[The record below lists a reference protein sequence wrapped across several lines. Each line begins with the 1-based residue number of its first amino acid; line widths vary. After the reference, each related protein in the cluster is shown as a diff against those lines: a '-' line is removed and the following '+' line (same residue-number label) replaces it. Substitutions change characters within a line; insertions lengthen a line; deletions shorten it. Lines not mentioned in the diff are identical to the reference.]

1 MPVDTKRL
9 PVPESSQS
17 PYAFIEEHK
26 NAANYSGGEHC
37 DGRPAEELRPIFME
51 TGVVNEAKG
60 SAYIELQHTKV
71 ICAVYGPREVTRRE
85 DFSMMGQLM
94 CELKFATFS
103 CRKRR
108 GHQPDKRDSEYS
120 LLLQN
125 ALEPAIMLDKFPKAR
140 MDVFVIVLQDDG
152 SALAA
157 AISCASVALA
167 SAGVE
172 MYDLVAG
179 CSLTLSGDVK
189 LLDPSTEDEYTSE
202 KQTDASDTSYGAV
215 TVGLMPSLKQIS
227 ALSQEGEMTL
237 DTANQVIQPS
247 ATPCIVT
254 AFCPVLSCPV
264 LSRPVPSRPAPHR
277 TAQHRTGNCH
287 LSAIQACMAGCQR
300 IYPVLQKSLEKSVKA
315 RQQKQG
321 DRGWQGGSGRRN

>member
-17 PYAFIEEHK
+17 PYAFIDEQHAQQLGEERR
-26 NAANYSGGEHC
+26 
-37 DGRPAEELRPIFME
+37 DGRQTNELRPIFLK

-60 SAYIELQHTKV
+60 SAYIELRHTKV
-71 ICAVYGPREVTRRE
+71 ICSVYGPREVTRRE
-85 DFSMMGQLM
+85 DFSMKGQLM

-103 CRKRR
+103 CQKRR
-108 GHQPDKRDSEYS
+108 GHQADKRDSEYS

-125 ALEPAIMLDKFPKAR
+125 ALEPAILLDKFPKAR

-157 AISCASVALA
+157 AISCAAVALA

-179 CSLTLSGDVK
+179 CSLTLSGDLK
-189 LLDPSTEDEYTSE
+189 LLDPSTEEEYTPE
-202 KQTDASDTSYGAV
+202 KQKDESNANYGAV
-215 TVGLMPSLKQIS
+215 TVGLMPSLNQIS

-237 DTANQVIQPS
+237 DTAYEAIRVCTTGCEQV
-247 ATPCIVT
+247 
-254 AFCPVLSCPV
+254 
-264 LSRPVPSRPAPHR
+264 
-277 TAQHRTGNCH
+277 
-287 LSAIQACMAGCQR
+287 
-300 IYPVLQKSLEKSVKA
+300 YPVLQKCLEKSVKA
-315 RQQKQG
+315 RLQKRSDMG
-321 DRGWQGGSGRRN
+321 